1 MRTVLAVDLLG
12 GLDPATGQEI
22 MMVKAD
28 RSPFDVPEAKHFRS
42 FKLSP
47 DSLPP
52 WGTHNAVRE
61 RGRMVREELR
71 KHPGLASILDS
82 LSKTPLGQVQ
92 PIYVKLNEGEAE
104 LITWEALC
112 DSHDEFLALDQRWPI
127 GRISDPLSGQSR
139 PPAVLRLPV
148 KVLAVI
154 SAFRI
159 HGQEKEWELFRQA
172 AQAARQTGLDIRL
185 RCLVGDE
192 RTRAAID
199 AAIAGGLDWVE
210 VSHIEKTASRVIQ
223 DIVGWQPNVL
233 HFFCHG
239 MSDAAAAEQLL
250 ELATASDYL
259 DPDSI
264 SGSVRIRVRQLADM
278 SFALS
283 NPWLLMLNCCSSGQA
298 ARDLQ
303 SIAHQVV
310 SAGFPAAVAMIEPV
324 DANDAHEFTRAFYST
339 LFAQL
344 RAAATALAQQPRID
358 FEWAQA
364 MYDARMAICELHG
377 NDARNAREW
386 VLPVLYV
393 RGIDPLRFERPTA
406 VPEEAAADYKLR
418 ARVVA
423 EWLQTV
429 REEETSEARRLAVM
443 QQVLADV
450 PKTYWPNIDG
460 SFANA

>member
-1 MRTVLAVDLLG
+1 MRTVLAVDALG
-12 GLDPATGQEI
+12 GMDPATGLEI
-22 MMVKAD
+22 MMVKVD
-28 RSPFDVPEAKHFRS
+28 RSPFDVQEAKRFRP

-52 WGTHNAVRE
+52 WGTPNAVRE

-71 KHPGLASILDS
+71 KHPGVASILDS
-82 LSKTPLGQVQ
+82 LSKAPLGQVQ
-92 PIYVKLNEGEAE
+92 PIYVKLSESDAE
-104 LITWEALC
+104 LITWETLC
-112 DSHDEFLALDQRWPI
+112 DSNDEFLALDQRWPI
-127 GRISDPLSGQSR
+127 GRISDPMSGQSR

-154 SAFRI
+154 SAFGI
-159 HGQEKEWELFRQA
+159 PGQQKEWELFRQA
-172 AQAARQTGLDIRL
+172 AQAVRQTGLDIRL
-185 RCLVGDE
+185 RCLVGDGH
-192 RTRAAID
+192 TRAAID

-239 MSDAAAAEQLL
+239 MSDAAATEQSL

-259 DPDSI
+259 DPGAT
-264 SGSVRIRVRQLADM
+264 SGSVRIRARQLADM
-278 SFALS
+278 SLTLA
-283 NPWLLMLNCCSSGQA
+283 NPWLLTLNCCSSGQA

-344 RAAATALAQQPRID
+344 QTAATALAQQPRIA

-364 MYDARMAICELHG
+364 MCDVRMAICDLHG
-377 NDARNAREW
+377 GDAQNAREW
-386 VLPVLYV
+386 ALPALYV
-393 RGIDPLRFERPTA
+393 RGIDPLHFERPEP
-406 VPEEAAADYKLR
+406 VPEEAAADYKQR
-418 ARVVA
+418 ARLVA

-429 REEETSEARRLAVM
+429 HEGTSEARRLAVM